1 MLDKWAVGPGSVMVL
16 YIVVDMVTDW
26 NQSNYFSNVGVECYS
41 IRCSLADW
49 NAGFAAKDIEA
60 GWVEDTEAVA
70 LDSYCS
76 IVATN
81 KKDIN

>member
-16 YIVVDMVTDW
+16 DMVVDMVMDW

-41 IRCSLADW
+41 IRYSLADW